1 MAALK
6 AIRLS
11 FSHENERKKDEEEK
25 EEFVKFFLL
34 EVYSSFLFK
43 GFFKVELD
51 YGVYGLES
59 CFFRDLLLLVLVMMM
74 MALVVGFIACH
85 CRERLPVVCG
95 RGGFRGAMER
105 GTCNIFIVAL
115 ISRESS
121 SCNPSTV
128 IITS

>member
-11 FSHENERKKDEEEK
+11 FSHENERKKDEEEE

-59 CFFRDLLLLVLVMMM
+59 CFFRDLLLLVMMM
-74 MALVVGFIACH
+74 MGFIACH

-95 RGGFRGAMER
+95 RVSGGLWKGEPA
-105 GTCNIFIVAL
+105 IFL
-115 ISRESS
+115 
-121 SCNPSTV
+121 
-128 IITS
+128 

>member
-59 CFFRDLLLLVLVMMM
+59 CLFRDLLLLVMMM
-74 MALVVGFIACH
+74 
-85 CRERLPVVCG
+85 
-95 RGGFRGAMER
+95 
-105 GTCNIFIVAL
+105 
-115 ISRESS
+115 
-121 SCNPSTV
+121 V
-128 IITS
+128 IILQRANDSSTTADGVVLSFLSLSVTQPNQQLLGYIYHQLLLGFYHSLS